1 MAANAFAWGF
11 VDLDSLMDR
20 RVSTVGTE
28 IVTRAVADSAAQYTA
43 QLNAMLNLLV
53 SRTTVAQVQYRI
65 PGAGTLQ
72 PIGPDG
78 NPLPVQVE
86 GMYTTAYPIQGGGTA
101 YGTNRVTQELMTV
114 AELNEHTLDAQQRDA
129 DWMRRHMLAA
139 LLDNTTWTF
148 ADPLFGNLTVQPL
161 ANNDAVV
168 YPRVG
173 GSVPAAAQHYL
184 AQTAAIADAT
194 NPFDDLYTLL
204 RRYPSQ
210 ANSDVVAYVPTNVV
224 GAVQGLANF
233 VPVSDVRIIEGS
245 GTARL
250 TNDGAAFLGPGSN
263 VLGLTD
269 GVWVVEWPALPNS
282 YIVAVATDADPV
294 LAMREYEAASLQ
306 GLFSEVHSPDG
317 NHREFRFIRF
327 AGFGVQ
333 NRIGAAVYQVS
344 GGDTTYDIPS
354 GYSTPLAI

>member
-1 MAANAFAWGF
+1 MANSFAWGF

-20 RVSTVGTE
+20 RVSTVGVD
-28 IVTRAVADSAAQYTA
+28 IITRAVTDSAAQYTA
-43 QLNAMLNLLV
+43 QLDAMLALLAQ
-53 SRTTVAQVQYRI
+53 RTTAAQVQYRI
-65 PGAGTLQ
+65 PGSGTLQ

-86 GMYTTAYPIQGGGTA
+86 GMYTVGFPIQGGATA

-114 AELNEHTLDAQQRDA
+114 AELNDHTLDAQVRDA

-139 LLDNTTWTF
+139 LLDNTSWTF
-148 ADPLFGNLTVQPL
+148 TDPLFGALTVQPL
-161 ANNDAVV
+161 ANNDTVL
-168 YPRVG
+168 YPRTG
-173 GSVPAAAQHYL
+173 GTAPAAAQHYL

-194 NPFDDLYTLL
+194 NPFDDLYALL

-210 ANSDVVAYVPTNVV
+210 SNSDVVAYVPTNVV
-224 GAVQGLANF
+224 SAVQGLTNF
-233 VPVSDVRIIEGS
+233 IAVSDVRVIEGAN
-245 GTARL
+245 TARL
-250 TNDGAAFLGPGSN
+250 TNNGAAFLGPGAQ

-269 GVWVVEWPALPNS
+269 GVWVVEWPALPNN
-282 YIVAVATDADPV
+282 YVLAVATDADPV
-294 LAMREYEAASLQ
+294 LAMREYESPALQ
-306 GLFSEVHSPDG
+306 GLFPEFHSPDG

-344 GGDTTYDIPS
+344 GGDTNYDIPT
-354 GYSTPLAI
+354 GYSTPLAA